1 MAARLFAFV
10 IWAAVAASVVF
21 WVLRLAASPRPVPP
35 HAVAAAGAGAMRGD
49 LARLFGR
56 EGDPA
61 APAAAVPVA
70 TGSQFKLL
78 GVVAPRGD
86 APNEGLALIS
96 VEGKPAKPYRI
107 GAAVDSSLVL
117 LSVHQRGA
125 ALGPRDG
132 APSVNLELPPPAPAA
147 TGTLPAAGSAAPA
160 AANLAPVVP
169 TPAMAAPPALSPDP
183 PAEPPSLPPHVPGV
197 APPLRAA
204 SS

>member
-21 WVLRLAASPRPVPP
+21 WVLRVVSSPRPVPP
-35 HAVAAAGAGAMRGD
+35 NAVAVGGAGAMRGD

-61 APAAAVPVA
+61 APAVAVPVA

-107 GAAVDSSLVL
+107 GASVDSSLVL

-147 TGTLPAAGSAAPA
+147 TGTLPATGSAAAPS
-160 AANLAPVVP
+160 LAPVVP
-169 TPAMAAPPALSPDP
+169 VPSMAAPPAVSPDP
-183 PAEPPSLPPHVPGV
+183 PAEQSSLPPPVPGV